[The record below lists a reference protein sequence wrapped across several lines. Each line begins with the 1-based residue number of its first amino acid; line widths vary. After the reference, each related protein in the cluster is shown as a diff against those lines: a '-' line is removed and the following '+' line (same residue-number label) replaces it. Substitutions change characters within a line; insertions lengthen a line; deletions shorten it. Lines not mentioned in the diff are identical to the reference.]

1 MVQACVVWRS
11 VLQPPSLLPPKGL
24 GAVGQSAEH
33 FTKPALG
40 GAASQHKPGNIKQAY
55 TRAGR
60 PEWQPHHTFLPLFA
74 LLQTQV
80 SPGQFLQLVIDVV
93 IEGLFL
99 LGSD

>member
-11 VLQPPSLLPPKGL
+11 VLQPSSLLPLHGL